1 MSSNDSDTNNPDTN
15 NPDTTSLGG
24 SDLNTELL
32 SFLQRSPTPFHATS
46 NLSTLL
52 DKSGF
57 IKLDEKS
64 EWQLEKGGRYYFERS
79 QSSLVAFIAGTASA
93 LDSGVRVVGAHTDSP
108 CLKIKPS
115 PELLNHSYHQ
125 LGIEV
130 YGGALLNPWFDRDLS
145 IAGRVSCLNQ
155 QGKLL
160 HRLINFENPV
170 AIIPSL
176 AIHLDRNA
184 NEGRAVN
191 PQKQMSPVLFQGDAP
206 LDLRD
211 LLLQTL
217 RRDDGDIDE
226 ILDFNL
232 SFYDTQPP
240 AFVGMNSSFIASARL
255 DNLLSC
261 FVGAKAIAGAGDTQ
275 TTILICN
282 DHEEVGS
289 RSDIGAQGTMLM
301 DLMERLFP
309 DNQDRQRAI
318 RNSLMFSIDNAHGIH
333 PNYADKH
340 DNNHG
345 PILNRGPV
353 IKFDA
358 NQGYATSSDG
368 SAFVR
373 MLARAGGH
381 GGEIPLQNF
390 VMRSDMRCGSTI
402 GPITASEIGIKTVDL
417 GVPTFAMH
425 SIRELAGR
433 EDCLYLYKLIE
444 RFIANEVISC

>member
-1 MSSNDSDTNNPDTN
+1 MSSNNPDFN
-15 NPDTTSLGG
+15 A
-24 SDLNTELL
+24 ELL
-32 SFLQRSPTPFHATS
+32 SFLQRSPTPYHATL
-46 NLSTLL
+46 NLSSLL
-52 DKSGF
+52 EGNGF
-57 IKLDEKS
+57 TKLDEKN
-64 EWQLEKGGRYYFERS
+64 EWELERGGRYYFERS
-79 QSSLVAFIAGTASA
+79 QSSLVAFVVGTGSA
-93 LDSGVRVVGAHTDSP
+93 VESGARVVGAHTDSP
-108 CLKIKPS
+108 CLKVKPS
-115 PELLNHSYHQ
+115 PELLNRSYHQ

-145 IAGRVSCLNQ
+145 IAGRVSCLDR

-160 HRLINFENPV
+160 HKLIDFENPV
-170 AIIPSL
+170 AVIPSL

-191 PQKQMSPVLFQGDAP
+191 PQKQMSPILFQGDAP

-217 RRDDGDIDE
+217 RRDDPEIDD

-240 AFVGMNSSFIASARL
+240 AFVGMDSSFIASARL

-261 FVGAKAIAGAGDTQ
+261 FVGAKAIAAAGSAQ
-275 TTILICN
+275 TVILICN

-289 RSDIGAQGTMLM
+289 RSDIGAQGTMLV
-301 DLMERLFP
+301 DLVGRLYP
-309 DNQDRQRAI
+309 NNQERQRVI

-340 DNNHG
+340 DDNHG

-358 NQGYATSSDG
+358 NQGYATASDG

-373 MLARAGGH
+373 TLARGEKPAD
-381 GGEIPLQNF
+381 EIPLQNF
-390 VMRSDMRCGSTI
+390 VMRADMRCGSTI
-402 GPITASEIGIKTVDL
+402 GPITAAGIGIKTVDL

-433 EDCLYLYKLIE
+433 EDTIQMYRLIE
-444 RFIANEVISC
+444 RFLAAETIY